1 MISNK
6 YVDEYIQL
14 YESGQIKLNNERIM
28 LIEYL
33 REHVLSRDD
42 LFFDDDMIEKCIRFG
57 EKWYF
62 PLQPFQKFLIAF
74 VFLFFKKNGRVFYR
88 KHLWM
93 LGRGG
98 GKNGL
103 ISVVTHFL
111 IGPHHGIREYNV
123 SIVANSEEQAK
134 TSFDG
139 TYNVIG
145 RNSILKSMFYRTKEK
160 ITSNKTDS
168 ILKFRTSNGET
179 KDGLRDGAVVFD
191 EIHQFESNKDV
202 RVHISGL
209 GKKKNP
215 REFYIG
221 TDGYVRDGF
230 LDKQKEKAM
239 KVLSGEARPNALFPF
254 ICKLDDEKEVDDI
267 DSWEKANPMLC
278 HPRSEYAQGLFD
290 TIFEEYEDL
299 EDDPTNR
306 EEFMTKRMNCPV
318 TDLERSVAKWE
329 EILATNREMPDLHGR
344 EAIGA
349 IDFASIRDFAACG
362 LLFRENGDYVWKTH
376 SYARK
381 EFVDKYYSYSKKQDA
396 EMAGK
401 RKFAP
406 IREWEEQGL
415 LSVVEGETIDPN
427 LVVSWFVEMRNYYDI
442 KKVIGDNFRM
452 EVLKPLFEAEG
463 FEVEVIRNPRAI
475 HSLLAPRIELA
486 FANRQIIFGDNPL
499 MRWYTNNV
507 LVVIKKDG
515 NKEYQKKEPIRRKTD
530 GFQAFVHAIYR
541 ADEVAETDVGSSLDA
556 LNALNF

>member
-1 MISNK
+1 M
-6 YVDEYIQL
+6 DEYIQL

-134 TSFDG
+134 TSFDE

-239 KVLSGEARPNALFPF
+239 KVLNGEARPNALFPF
-254 ICKLDDEKEVDDI
+254 ICKLDEEKEVDDI
-267 DSWEKANPMLC
+267 ESWEKANPMLC
-278 HPRSEYAQGLFD
+278 HPRSE
-290 TIFEEYEDL
+290 
-299 EDDPTNR
+299 
-306 EEFMTKRMNCPV
+306 
-318 TDLERSVAKWE
+318 
-329 EILATNREMPDLHGR
+329 
-344 EAIGA
+344 
-349 IDFASIRDFAACG
+349 
-362 LLFRENGDYVWKTH
+362 
-376 SYARK
+376 
-381 EFVDKYYSYSKKQDA
+381 
-396 EMAGK
+396 
-401 RKFAP
+401 
-406 IREWEEQGL
+406 
-415 LSVVEGETIDPN
+415 
-427 LVVSWFVEMRNYYDI
+427 
-442 KKVIGDNFRM
+442 
-452 EVLKPLFEAEG
+452 
-463 FEVEVIRNPRAI
+463 
-475 HSLLAPRIELA
+475 
-486 FANRQIIFGDNPL
+486 
-499 MRWYTNNV
+499 
-507 LVVIKKDG
+507 
-515 NKEYQKKEPIRRKTD
+515 
-530 GFQAFVHAIYR
+530 
-541 ADEVAETDVGSSLDA
+541 
-556 LNALNF
+556 

>member
-1 MISNK
+1 M
-6 YVDEYIQL
+6 DEYIQL

-33 REHVLSRDD
+33 REHVLNRDD
-42 LFFDDDMIEKCIRFG
+42 LYFDDDMIEKCIRFG

-74 VFLFFKKNGRVFYR
+74 VFLFFKKNDRVFYR

-134 TSFDG
+134 TSFDE

-254 ICKLDDEKEVDDI
+254 ICKLDDEKEVDEI
-267 DSWEKANPMLC
+267 ESWEKANPMLC

-463 FEVEVIRNPRAI
+463 FEVEIIRNPRAI

-541 ADEVAETDVGSSLDA
+541 ADEVAETDIGSSLDA

>member
-14 YESGQIKLNNERIM
+14 YESGQIKLNKERIM

-42 LFFDDDMIEKCIRFG
+42 LYFDDDMIEKCIRFG

-134 TSFDG
+134 TSFDE

-191 EIHQFESNKDV
+191 EIHRYESNKDV

-239 KVLSGEARPNALFPF
+239 KVLNGEARPNALFPF

-267 DSWEKANPMLC
+267 ESWEKANPMLC

-329 EILATNREMPDLHGR
+329 EIKATDREMPDVRGR
-344 EAIGA
+344 EAVGA

-362 LLFRENGDYVWKTH
+362 LLFRDNGDYVFKTH

-381 EFVDKYYSYSKKQDA
+381 EFVDKFYSYSKKQDA

-415 LSVVEGETIDPN
+415 ISVVEGETIDPK
-427 LVVSWFVEMRNYYDI
+427 LIVAWFVEMRNYYEV
-442 KKVIGDNFRM
+442 KKVIADNFRM
-452 EVLKPLFEAEG
+452 EVLRPLFEAEG
-463 FEVEVIRNPRAI
+463 FEVEVIKNPRAI

-530 GFQAFVHAIYR
+530 GFQAFVHAMYR
-541 ADEVAETDVGSSLDA
+541 ADEVTEMDVGSSLDA